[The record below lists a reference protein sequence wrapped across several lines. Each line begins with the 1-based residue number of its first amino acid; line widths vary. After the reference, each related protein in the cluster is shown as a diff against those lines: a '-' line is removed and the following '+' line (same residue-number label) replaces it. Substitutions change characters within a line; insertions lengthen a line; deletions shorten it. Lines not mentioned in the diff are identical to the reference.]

1 MENQEVNLSK
11 EVKGP
16 KQTKTLKLA
25 RGCALSAVIFCVLS
39 VIIASIFSDDKEEI
53 KQNIDQPKIETNV
66 LINDSVNQKIIKS
79 YKSEIESISKSL
91 TSKYDDFE
99 DITWY
104 SHKSEPKFSNTK
116 ACYLYIG
123 SKNNSFWGRLV
134 VRYSGEDW
142 IFVKRIIVKCDEIKL
157 NLNTTEVKRDNSSG
171 DVWEWIDIPFGNNE
185 EDIILCIINSK
196 ETKIRFEGDKY
207 SKDYIL
213 SNKEKNAL
221 IDMYKFLDFNKE
233 IIALQSK

>member
-1 MENQEVNLSK
+1 MENQEVNLSN
-11 EVKGP
+11 EVKVT

-25 RGCALSAVIFCVLS
+25 RGCALSAVLFCVLS
-39 VIIASIFSDDKEEI
+39 VIIATIFSDDKDEV
-53 KQNIDQPKIETNV
+53 KPNIDQIKIETNV
-66 LINDSVNQKIIKS
+66 LKNDSVNVKIIKS
-79 YKSEIESISKSL
+79 YKSEIEIISKSL
-91 TSKYDDFE
+91 TTKYDDFE

-104 SHKSEPKFSNTK
+104 SHKNEPKYSNTK

-123 SKNNSFWGRLV
+123 SKNNNFWGRLV

-142 IFVKRIIVKCDEIKL
+142 IFVKRIIVKCDEIRL
-157 NLNTTEVKRDNSSG
+157 NLNSTEVKRDNSSG
-171 DVWEWIDIPFGNNE
+171 DVWEWIDIPFGKNE

-207 SKDYIL
+207 SKDYTL

-221 IDMYKFLDFNKE
+221 IDMYKFLDFNNE
-233 IIALQSK
+233 IVLLEAK